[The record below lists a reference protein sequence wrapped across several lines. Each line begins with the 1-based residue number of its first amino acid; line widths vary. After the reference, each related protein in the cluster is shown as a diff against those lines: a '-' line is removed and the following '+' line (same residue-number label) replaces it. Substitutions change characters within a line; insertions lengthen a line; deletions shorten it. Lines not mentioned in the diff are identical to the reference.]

1 VAAALEL
8 IGPGYEIE
16 PRLRVPPINICAGGR
31 DFLKER
37 RSPVR
42 ALVTG
47 AGGFVGANLATA
59 LVEAGHDVV
68 AWTHPGGSEWRLDHL
83 RDALEVAPVELL
95 DGEAIEA
102 GVEAAR
108 PDWVFH
114 LAAHGAYSWQR
125 DPERILQTNLVST
138 VRLLAA
144 CQRRGFEAF
153 VNAGSSS
160 EYGFQDHAPAES
172 ELPEPNSDYAVM
184 KAAATLHGRFVA
196 QRDDLHVV
204 TLRLYSVY
212 GPWEEPGRLMPT
224 LVARGLEGRLP
235 PLVSPDT
242 PRDFVSVRDADRAF
256 LLAAERTDLERGA
269 VFNIG
274 SGRETTLREV
284 VEVCRAQLGVAEEPQ
299 WGTEPPRAWDAAV
312 WVGDPSRA
320 EAELGWRAE
329 DDLET
334 GFAALA
340 EWLRE
345 RRPLWER
352 YEITAGAER

>member
-1 VAAALEL
+1 M
-8 IGPGYEIE
+8 
-16 PRLRVPPINICAGGR
+16 
-31 DFLKER
+31 
-37 RSPVR
+37 R

-47 AGGFVGANLATA
+47 AGGFVGANLTA
-59 LVEAGHDVV
+59 SLVAAGHDVI
-68 AWTHPGGSEWRLDHL
+68 AWTHPGGSDWRLDDL
-83 RDALEVAPVELL
+83 RDEVEVAPVELL
-95 DGEAIEA
+95 DPEAIEA
-102 GVEAAR
+102 GVAAAR
-108 PDWVFH
+108 ADWIFH

-125 DPERILQTNLVST
+125 DAERILQTNLVST

-144 CQRRGFEAF
+144 CQRHGFEAF
-153 VNAGSSS
+153 VHAGSSS
-160 EYGFQDHAPAES
+160 EYGFQDHAPVET

-184 KAAATLHGRFVA
+184 KAAATLHCRFVA
-196 QRDDLHVV
+196 QRDDVHVV

-224 LVARGLEGRLP
+224 LVARGLEGHLP

-256 LLAAERTDLERGA
+256 LQAAERTDLERGS

-284 VEVCRAQLGVAEEPQ
+284 VEVCRAELGVEEKPR

-312 WVGDPSRA
+312 WVGDPSLAR
-320 EAELGWRAE
+320 ERLGWRAE
-329 DDLET
+329 DDLAT
-334 GFAALA
+334 GFHALA

-345 RRPLWER
+345 QRRLWER
-352 YEITAGAER
+352 YEIVVAP